1 MKSCLSHERLMRGSN
16 YVYSASMLMD
26 YLTDCALLGHTRFL
40 LMGALQ
46 SDPGYQMVKEIERF
60 PDEST

>member
-1 MKSCLSHERLMRGSN
+1 MLGSN
-16 YVYSASMLMD
+16 CVYSASMLMD

-40 LMGALQ
+40 HVNALQ

>member
-1 MKSCLSHERLMRGSN
+1 MKRYLRHERLMRGSN
-16 YVYSASMLMD
+16 CVYSASILMD

-40 LMGALQ
+40 HMNALQ